1 MRLELTRRG
10 DYAVRAM
17 IALAASDGPGLR
29 SVPRIAERMA
39 IPPRFLPQV
48 MRDLVVAGLVESGT
62 GRAGGYRLARPAS
75 EISLLE
81 VVEAIEGDT
90 RRLTCVLR
98 GGPCGRDGYCAVH
111 STFAGV
117 QDAVREQLSQVS
129 LASVAEVFASFPPDD
144 PRSPGVRPADPDV
157 LGAEGTLDARIDGG
171 TAAST
176 RGRRAG

>member
-10 DYAVRAM
+10 DYAVRSM
-17 IALAASDGPGLR
+17 IALAAPDGPGLR

-48 MRDLVVAGLVESGT
+48 MRDLVVAGLVESET
-62 GRAGGYRLARPAS
+62 GRTGGYRLARPAGS
-75 EISLLE
+75 ITLLE

-111 STFAGV
+111 ATFAGV
-117 QDAVREQLSQVS
+117 QDAVRAQLGQVT
-129 LASVAEVFASFPPDD
+129 LASVADVFASFPAGD
-144 PRSPGVRPADPDV
+144 RRAAPDV
-157 LGAEGTLDARIDGG
+157 ETEPVTPSGSSPRT
-171 TAAST
+171 
-176 RGRRAG
+176 